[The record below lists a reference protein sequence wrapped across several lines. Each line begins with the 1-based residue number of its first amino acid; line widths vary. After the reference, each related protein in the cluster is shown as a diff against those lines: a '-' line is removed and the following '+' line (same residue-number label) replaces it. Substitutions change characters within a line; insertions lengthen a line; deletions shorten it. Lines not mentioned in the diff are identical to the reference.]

1 MDNIERK
8 RRRKRKRNIE
18 SQLVGGQNVEQN
30 IRRMKSTSKQ
40 KRMMSIYKQLVRGNL
55 LQWNTKGEIVVKG
68 KTYKGSNI
76 LKLLKLAVSNSGE
89 KLPGRSAF
97 YKVLSKL
104 NVPQSLDSNRTE
116 LNRSS
121 KWRPPGKLE

>member
-1 MDNIERK
+1 MDEKERK
-8 RRRKRKRNIE
+8 KRRKRNRDIE
-18 SQLVGGQNVEQN
+18 SQQVGGQNVEQS
-30 IRRMKSTSKQ
+30 IRRMKSTSKR
-40 KRMMSIYKQLVRGNL
+40 KRIMSIYKQLVRGNI

-76 LKLLKLAVSNSGE
+76 LKLLKLAVSNSGK

-104 NVPQSLDSNRTE
+104 NVPQSSDSNRTE
-116 LNRSS
+116 LNSS
-121 KWRPPGKLE
+121 RKWRPPGKLE